1 MISGIIAVNYHS
13 AWFRGREIV
22 SNVILITSINL
33 MGHVLIRIS
42 SVGSMMMVGIVYS
55 VLLNTF

>member
-13 AWFRGREIV
+13 AWFQERETV
-22 SNVILITSINL
+22 SNVILITFINL